1 MPFPENDDIQSEHFD
16 VAASDW
22 PAWGGPKPCRMAYG
36 SGNPMDL
43 DRKNPRRAP
52 LLHKAGDGPF
62 FLGYQIHSDHSSG
75 METAWRN
82 RLQPQVYRSVPRRH
96 FPLHFR
102 SNMSS
107 ILNFCQ
113 YSPWYLASV
122 DFSLNPEP
130 IELQGVRRENHF
142 LFARLNQIPDS
153 ARRGEIFNDYMSVK
167 FHLHEWAAYPEKA
180 GRSLRNNYLRFLRG
194 WGIGSNSLSGAVLKR
209 WVESRFGIPPTFHCN
224 KLDRSDPSSYERY
237 WIDHMKGSAL
247 TSALFSQF
255 DLVYEYCQYELALRE
270 CESNKLVLYRGTH
283 DPEEY
288 TLIGRNHDRE
298 ICVRLN
304 NLSSF
309 TSNRERAWE
318 FGSTVWRTHV
328 PKCKIFFYSGLLPD
342 SLLKGED
349 EYLVIGG
356 DFWVTPLLF

>member
-1 MPFPENDDIQSEHFD
+1 MSLCIIPRPHL
-16 VAASDW
+16 
-22 PAWGGPKPCRMAYG
+22 P
-36 SGNPMDL
+36 DL
-43 DRKNPRRAP
+43 LP
-52 LLHKAGDGPF
+52 LP
-62 FLGYQIHSDHSSG
+62 
-75 METAWRN
+75 
-82 RLQPQVYRSVPRRH
+82 VV
-96 FPLHFR
+96 
-102 SNMSS
+102 MSS

-113 YSPWYLASV
+113 HSPWYLTSV
-122 DFSLNPEP
+122 DFSLNPEA
-130 IELQGVRRENHF
+130 IELQGVRRENRF
-142 LFARLNQIPDS
+142 LFDRLDGIPD
-153 ARRGEIFNDYMSVK
+153 AGRRGEVFNDYMSVK

-224 KLDRSDPSSYERY
+224 KLDRNDPSTYERY
-237 WIDHMKGSAL
+237 WIDHMKGSAM

-255 DLVYEYCQYELALRE
+255 DLVYEYCQYELCLRKDGG
-270 CESNKLVLYRGTH
+270 NKVVLYRGTH

-288 TLIGRNHDRE
+288 TLLDRNPDRE

-309 TSNRERAWE
+309 TSEKERAWE
-318 FGSTVWRTHV
+318 FGSTVWKTQV

-356 DFWVTPLLF
+356 DFWVTPLLY